1 MKSLKDIKRKTSH
14 SKYRRLCGQTL
25 QEIADTLGWSI
36 GSVHAAFKKD
46 RKKFLRLIKN
56 LKTIR

>member
-1 MKSLKDIKRKTSH
+1 M
-14 SKYRRLCGQTL
+14 TL
-25 QEIADTLGWSI
+25 QEIANTLGWSI
-36 GSVHAAFKKD
+36 GSVHSSFKKD